1 MLTQTWMLQSSSFP
15 KPLLF
20 WGGHTCWWSLN
31 RLHVISGAWLLL
43 TILIPVEAV
52 KVHLAFFFMTV
63 HVDSLQQYCWW
74 VHDVDSYWQQPSKQ
88 AVMLLSVHCIQST
101 HFMAPIQRCLS
112 EQDSRH
118 ILQLQTLFVQLTF
131 LWKHE
136 WVQCTALASRHGVIN
151 GFVDSSECSPNTHKF
166 LQGHRWPHLI
176 YSTCSLM
183 KCMHLCA
190 FSSKLKLGWSSVY
203 SSRVLTA
210 QQEIYW
216 AICGLRYW
224 LFVFFSH
231 GYLK

>member
-1 MLTQTWMLQSSSFP
+1 
-15 KPLLF
+15 
-20 WGGHTCWWSLN
+20 
-31 RLHVISGAWLLL
+31 
-43 TILIPVEAV
+43 
-52 KVHLAFFFMTV
+52 MTV

-151 GFVDSSECSPNTHKF
+151 GFVDSSECSPNTHQF

-190 FSSKLKLGWSSVY
+190 FLPNWSWVGAAFTPVEFLVH
-203 SSRVLTA
+203 SRKSIG
-210 QQEIYW
+210 Q
-216 AICGLRYW
+216 
-224 LFVFFSH
+224 FVDFGIGFLYFFH
-231 GYLK
+231 MVI